1 MDQDRPHEIR
11 MTAPRSI
18 SLEKGRQ
25 CSLGTNSVS
34 RADSAFVEPLLAGVV
49 SALIDEATRIV
60 DLDGEVLGSS

>member
-11 MTAPRSI
+11 MTAPGSI

-25 CSLGTNSVS
+25 YSLGTNSVS
-34 RADSAFVEPLLAGVV
+34 RAD

-60 DLDGEVLGSS
+60 DLDDGVLGSF